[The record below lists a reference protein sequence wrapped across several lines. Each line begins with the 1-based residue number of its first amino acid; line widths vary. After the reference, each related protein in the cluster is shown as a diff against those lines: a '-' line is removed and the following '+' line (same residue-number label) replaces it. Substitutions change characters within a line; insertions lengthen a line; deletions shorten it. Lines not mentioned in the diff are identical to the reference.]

1 MLQELG
7 DAIFGSASPRDAVN
21 IERLRDREAHRQPWI
36 ERRVWILEYHLD
48 LAPHSAHFVGGQARD
63 ILAIE
68 SDPAAVDVDQPQ
80 QRASGG
86 RLAATGFAD
95 QRQRFAGAKIEAHL
109 LDGMYP
115 PPHASE
121 QSGPNRKPRLQAAN
135 LEQRLSGFAGWM
147 RFVRGAAGGAGAG
160 LG

>member
-7 DAIFGSASPRDAVN
+7 DAIFGSASPRAAMNV
-21 IERLRDREAHRQPWI
+21 ERLRAREAPRQPRI
-36 ERRVWILEYHLD
+36 ERRVWILEHHLD
-48 LAPHSAHFVGGQARD
+48 LAPHRAHFVGRQARD

-68 SDPAAVDVDQPQ
+68 FDAAAVDVDQPQ
-80 QRASGG
+80 QRASRG

-95 QRQRFAGAKIEAHL
+95 QRQRFTGAKIEAHL

-135 LEQRLSGFAGWM
+135 LEQRLTGFAEWM
-147 RFVRGAAGGAGAG
+147 R
-160 LG
+160 L